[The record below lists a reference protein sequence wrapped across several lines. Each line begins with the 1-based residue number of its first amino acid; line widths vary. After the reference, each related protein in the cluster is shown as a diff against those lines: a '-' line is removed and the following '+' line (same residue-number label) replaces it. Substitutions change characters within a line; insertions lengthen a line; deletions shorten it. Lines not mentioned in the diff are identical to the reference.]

1 MTFLAHDSLLVINQ
15 SIIDIDESS
24 YNTIYNLQIIDLET
38 DEVPKEQNL
47 QEALR
52 LKRPDYFARM
62 KVIDKNKE

>member
-1 MTFLAHDSLLVINQ
+1 M
-15 SIIDIDESS
+15 
-24 YNTIYNLQIIDLET
+24 QIIDLET

-62 KVIDKNKE
+62 KVIDEEDIWIMCG

>member
-1 MTFLAHDSLLVINQ
+1 MKVQ
-15 SIIDIDESS
+15 
-24 YNTIYNLQIIDLET
+24 TIHFLQIIDLET

-62 KVIDKNKE
+62 KVIDKKN